1 MLYDPVWENKEKE
14 VAPVNGIRKRS
25 LLDIIQKL
33 KPKKVLKSLLW

>member
-1 MLYDPVWENKEKE
+1 
-14 VAPVNGIRKRS
+14 VNGIRKRS